1 MSPVSREH
9 QLPWQ
14 PAAESPQEAGRF
26 AAPPT
31 APAISVAAPAP
42 LPRRSFLTG
51 RVLDPELHPPLR
63 QRLARAMRRS

>member
-1 MSPVSREH
+1 MSPVSRDH

-14 PAAESPQEAGRF
+14 PAAEPAHEAALVPSPS
-26 AAPPT
+26 P
-31 APAISVAAPAP
+31 VAAAAP